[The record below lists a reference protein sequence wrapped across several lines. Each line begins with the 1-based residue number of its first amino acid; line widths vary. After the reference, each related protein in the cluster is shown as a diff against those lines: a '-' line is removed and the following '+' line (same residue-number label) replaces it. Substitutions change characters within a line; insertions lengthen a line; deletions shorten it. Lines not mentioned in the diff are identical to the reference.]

1 VSASADTDRV
11 ALFRYLPQLAL
22 PWIALGDWPTPIDE
36 ARIDG
41 KPIWIKREGDS
52 NADYGGNKVR
62 TLEAWLGHVRASG
75 AERIWAI
82 GAYGSNHAIATAIH
96 ARTAG
101 LDTGAILFPQPA
113 SEWAI
118 ENAGALIAAGI
129 PIVRL
134 RNVVEVPFAGIAVAV
149 RDKLFSAD
157 IAERVATS
165 DIGDRVRSLFAA
177 HVPRKRGDRDDSFD
191 GSRRTMSDDEQAR
204 DIGDARRT
212 MSDDEQ
218 ARDIGDARRTNNARA
233 ATADA
238 RLHVAEPRR
247 MLTGAELAAA
257 ARALIA
263 RLFGADQAK
272 RSIVMPPG
280 GATPIGTLGALS
292 AAFELAEQVAAGLAP
307 PPRRIVLPV
316 GSTCTTA
323 GLLSGFAVARS
334 LGVWRWPVP
343 IVHAV
348 RVTPWPVTSR
358 VMIMQLAAY
367 TLARIAQ
374 LGGPRV
380 ELDGSRLVVD
390 RRELGAGYG
399 RITPRAQAAMTAF
412 ANAAWTSGAA
422 APRLDGVYSAK
433 AAAALLR
440 LHREGEGPLLFW
452 STKSTVQMDAP
463 SQVAV
468 DRAPRALARWLSS

>member
-1 VSASADTDRV
+1 VSADTSRV
-11 ALFRYLPQLAL
+11 ALFRYLPQLAI
-22 PWIALGDWPTPIDE
+22 PWVALGDWPTPLDE
-36 ARIDG
+36 VRIDG

-52 NADYGGNKVR
+52 NGEYGGNKVR
-62 TLEAWLGHVRASG
+62 TLEAWLGHVRAAG

-96 ARTAG
+96 ARTAA
-101 LDTGAILFPQPA
+101 LHAGAIVFPQPA
-113 SEWAI
+113 GEWAI

-134 RNVVEVPFAGIAVAV
+134 RNVIEVPFAGVAVAA
-149 RDKLFSAD
+149 RDRLFAGDAAITRDPDDRWLSAD
-157 IAERVATS
+157 AR
-165 DIGDRVRSLFAA
+165 DRVTSIFAA
-177 HVPRKRGDRDDSFD
+177 HLPRKQVEPE
-191 GSRRTMSDDEQAR
+191 SRRTMTSTQLV
-204 DIGDARRT
+204 T
-212 MSDDEQ
+212 
-218 ARDIGDARRTNNARA
+218 
-233 ATADA
+233 
-238 RLHVAEPRR
+238 
-247 MLTGAELAAA
+247 A
-257 ARALIA
+257 ARTLIS

-292 AAFELAEQVAAGLAP
+292 AAFELAEQVAAGVAP

-323 GLLSGFAVARS
+323 GLLSGLTLAHV
-334 LGVWRWPVP
+334 LGVWRWPLP

-358 VMIMQLAAY
+358 VMITQLAAY
-367 TLARIAQ
+367 TLARVAQ

-399 RITPRAQAAMTAF
+399 RITPRAQAAMSTLAHGQWS
-412 ANAAWTSGAA
+412 AGAS

-440 LHREGEGPLLFW
+440 LHRDGEGPLLFW
-452 STKSTVQMDAP
+452 STKSTTRLDPP
-463 SQVAV
+463 SDVALA
-468 DRAPRALARWLSS
+468 RAPRALARWLVR